1 MGGQTALNLAMEAE
15 KKGIL
20 KKYKTLFGEQASQIL
35 SVYEHKHDH
44 VHSDKG
50 EIKKN

>member
-1 MGGQTALNLAMEAE
+1 MVMYVALVHQWMYARNNE
-15 KKGIL
+15 
-20 KKYKTLFGEQASQIL
+20 YKTLFGEQASQIL

-44 VHSDKG
+44 VHSDEG